1 MGSFLVHAATLATEG
16 CWTCVGS
23 SDGSGTSTVLE
34 YFIEKT
40 DPLLA
45 GSHFFSEIYAFLI
58 SMEPDI

>member
-1 MGSFLVHAATLATEG
+1 
-16 CWTCVGS
+16 VGS

-34 YFIEKT
+34 YIIAEKT

-45 GSHFFSEIYAFLI
+45 GSHFFSEIDAFLI